1 MKPIESTPVHWNN
14 NRILIMNITR
24 KKYMKN
30 SIDKNNNSYNVINC
44 YSNTSKFNNNNK
56 SYINNNSK

>member
-1 MKPIESTPVHWNN
+1 
-14 NRILIMNITR
+14 MNINR